1 MAEEGSTDSGSGVRL
16 NGGAIVTIIGVVILV
31 IFIVQNSEKIR
42 LHFLAWYFDWSLW
55 LFTLVSAAFGALVLF
70 GVGAL
75 RRYRSG
81 RAKEGKASGRA
92 DS

>member
-1 MAEEGSTDSGSGVRL
+1 MRLSGGTI
-16 NGGAIVTIIGVVILV
+16 AMIIGIVILV
-31 IFIVQNSEKIR
+31 IFIVPNGETVR
-42 LHFLAWYFDWSLW
+42 FHFLAWYFDWALW
-55 LFTLVSAAFGALVLF
+55 LYTIVTAAFGALVLF

-81 RAKEGKASGRA
+81 RAREGEGPGRA